1 MQNRLRQ
8 IFVGLDIHKKTV
20 NYCVKDV
27 SGQVLSEGK
36 IAANQQ
42 AAIALR
48 VQQMTSSV
56 QLIEAQGGGWNVDQL
71 PSERQVA
78 AKRH

>member
-1 MQNRLRQ
+1 
-8 IFVGLDIHKKTV
+8 LDIHKKAV
-20 NYCVKDV
+20 SYCVKDV

-48 VQQMTSSV
+48 VQ
-56 QLIEAQGGGWNVDQL
+56 LIEGLGGGWKVDQL

>member
-1 MQNRLRQ
+1 MQ
-8 IFVGLDIHKKTV
+8 K
-20 NYCVKDV
+20 
-27 SGQVLSEGK
+27 
-36 IAANQQ
+36 NQQ
-42 AAIALR
+42 AVIAR

-56 QLIEAQGGGWNVDQL
+56 QLIETLGGWNVDQL